1 MYVMTAATIY
11 YGNTMI
17 PMSRNPRTNIPAA
30 IESPEDLD
38 LESIASDLNRFV
50 FNRGGE
56 RVRDRRKGT
65 TAAKRWDL
73 EISSLL
79 PEAAAELEADMKAN
93 GIKMKGPINASIS
106 VIGNGIT
113 LRWEK
118 I

>member
-11 YGNTMI
+11 YGNRSI
-17 PMSRNPRTNIPAA
+17 PMERNPNTNIPAA

-56 RVRDRRKGT
+56 SARDRRRGS
-65 TAAKRWDL
+65 TAAKRWEL
-73 EISSLL
+73 EVSSLL
-79 PEAAAELEADMKAN
+79 PEAAADLEASMKAD
-93 GIKMKGPINASIS
+93 GIKLKGPINAAIS

-113 LRWEK
+113 LRYEK